1 MKYQFIK
8 DHRSEFR
15 VVSMCRVLCVTR
27 SGYYSWLC
35 AAPSRRHQDN
45 QRLLT
50 RIRAIHMATDQ
61 NYGALKTWH
70 TLRASGEACG
80 RHRVARLRKQ
90 HGIEAKRLRR
100 FRAAYAAR
108 NNAPAA
114 ENLLEQDFQVT
125 QPNRVWVGD
134 ITYIPTRRGWL
145 YLAVVLDLYSR
156 RVIGWSMSERIN
168 QQLAIDA
175 LMMAIQQRRPAPGL
189 IHHSDRGIQYTS
201 STYRTILKAH
211 DMVQSMSGKGNC
223 YDNACVESFFSSLKN
238 EETFHRDF
246 HERDEARKAI
256 FNYIE
261 LFYNRQR
268 RHQTLGYRS
277 PVQFEETAGVA

>member
-1 MKYQFIK
+1 VKYQFIK
-8 DHRSEFR
+8 DHRDEFR

-27 SGYYSWLC
+27 SGYYKWLY
-35 AAPSRRHQDN
+35 ASPSRRQQDN

-50 RIRAIHMATDQ
+50 RIRAIHTTTDQ

-70 TLRASGEACG
+70 ALRASGEACG

-90 HGIEAKRLRR
+90 QGIEAKRMRR
-100 FRAAYAAR
+100 YRAAYAAR

-114 ENLLEQDFQVT
+114 KNLLEQDFKVT
-125 QPNRVWVGD
+125 QQDRVWAGD

-156 RVIGWSMSERIN
+156 RVIGWSMSERIDK
-168 QQLAIDA
+168 QLAIDA
-175 LMMAIQQRRPAPGL
+175 LMMAIQKRRPAPGL
-189 IHHSDRGIQYTS
+189 IHHSDRGIQYAS
-201 STYRTILKAH
+201 SAYRAILKAH

-223 YDNACVESFFSSLKN
+223 YDNACVESFFSNLKN

-246 HERDEARKAI
+246 RERDEARAAI
-256 FNYIE
+256 FKYIE
-261 LFYNRQR
+261 VFYNRQR
-268 RHQTLGYRS
+268 SHQTLGYRS
-277 PVQFEETAGVA
+277 PEQFEETASVA